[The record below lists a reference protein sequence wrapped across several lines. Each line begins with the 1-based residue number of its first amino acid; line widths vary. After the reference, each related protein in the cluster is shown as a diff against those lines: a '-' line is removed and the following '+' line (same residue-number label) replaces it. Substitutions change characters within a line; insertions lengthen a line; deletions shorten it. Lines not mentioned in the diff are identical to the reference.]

1 MPLQYLIFQSITDL
15 TTLDGDFFVQ
25 QYVFEFNIMFNDY
38 VAQEFNGITEGI
50 ELDLNDESLIIN
62 K

>member
-1 MPLQYLIFQSITDL
+1 
-15 TTLDGDFFVQ
+15 
-25 QYVFEFNIMFNDY
+25 MFNDY